1 MKPSGTRKNQKGL
14 HMVPSMWKS
23 TGRALTGTGAW
34 ELAKSFPDLET
45 RGSVP
50 SRGGCPQAP
59 APRNWPWTLSGVDP
73 PLALSP
79 KGARLGG
86 GPRAGSLGSRW

>member
-1 MKPSGTRKNQKGL
+1 
-14 HMVPSMWKS
+14 MVPSMWKS

-45 RGSVP
+45 RGTVP

-59 APRNWPWTLSGVDP
+59 APRNWPWTLSVPQGSQ
-73 PLALSP
+73 AGW
-79 KGARLGG
+79 GASGRVSGEQVVRGRGSDVRCDTKTRRGG
-86 GPRAGSLGSRW
+86 ASC